1 VRDTG
6 LRRSHCCSLASPRGD
21 NSQSSKLANPYLA
34 ERKARQPS
42 VQIDALDLWQ
52 EDRPEFD
59 GDKAAAK
66 MTFFG
71 LGEMNNETQS
81 AWDQIATITQR
92 FTDADEYVFS
102 VPMWNCGVDYK
113 LKQYI
118 DIITQPGLL
127 FGFDPEAGYS
137 GLLENKVARV
147 FYTAGVYA
155 PGASAKYGSD
165 YQSSYLSWWLE
176 FIGISEIRDVRFQ
189 PSLLTGDPL
198 GDQKAAIERSVELV
212 SQYRL
217 LPRRPLGLRGSFT
230 KSGPAV
236 ARPMTEP
243 RPRIAGSIA

>member
-1 VRDTG
+1 MGNARNIAFWVV
-6 LRRSHCCSLASPRGD
+6 LFLLILALFNLFNGGQTAADSRTIPYSDFIERVEAGD
-21 NSQSSKLANPYLA
+21 VSKVTLDGENIIIQSGS
-34 ERKARQPS
+34 ERY
-42 VQIDALDLWQ
+42 
-52 EDRPEFD
+52 
-59 GDKAAAK
+59 
-66 MTFFG
+66 T
-71 LGEMNNETQS
+71 
-81 AWDQIATITQR
+81 TIKPT
-92 FTDADEYVFS
+92 
-102 VPMWNCGVDYK
+102 GVDV
-113 LKQYI
+113 
-118 DIITQPGLL
+118 TPV
-127 FGFDPEAGYS
+127 
-137 GLLENKVARV
+137 LLENKVARV

-155 PGASAKYGSD
+155 PGAPAKYGSD

-176 FIGISEIRDVRFQ
+176 FIGVSEIRDVRFQ